1 MTGTQLDC
9 VARQPL
15 WQYGMDYNHGTGH
28 GVGYILN
35 VHEAP
40 NGISWQMRNKK
51 NMYAVFEEGMITSNE
66 PGFYCTGRFGI
77 RHENLILCLK
87 GDKNENGQF
96 MYFENLT
103 MVPFD
108 WDAIDRKYM
117 TDRDISLLNEYH
129 SEVYKRIS
137 PYLDEDE
144 KAWLREKTMPR

>member
-1 MTGTQLDC
+1 
-9 VARQPL
+9 
-15 WQYGMDYNHGTGH
+15 
-28 GVGYILN
+28 
-35 VHEAP
+35 
-40 NGISWQMRNKK
+40 
-51 NMYAVFEEGMITSNE
+51 MITSNE
-66 PGFYCTGRFGI
+66 PGFYCTRRFGI

>member
-1 MTGTQLDC
+1 
-9 VARQPL
+9 
-15 WQYGMDYNHGTGH
+15 
-28 GVGYILN
+28 
-35 VHEAP
+35 
-40 NGISWQMRNKK
+40 
-51 NMYAVFEEGMITSNE
+51 
-66 PGFYCTGRFGI
+66 
-77 RHENLILCLK
+77 
-87 GDKNENGQF
+87 

>member
-1 MTGTQLDC
+1 
-9 VARQPL
+9 
-15 WQYGMDYNHGTGH
+15 
-28 GVGYILN
+28 
-35 VHEAP
+35 
-40 NGISWQMRNKK
+40 
-51 NMYAVFEEGMITSNE
+51 
-66 PGFYCTGRFGI
+66 
-77 RHENLILCLK
+77 
-87 GDKNENGQF
+87 
-96 MYFENLT
+96 

>member
-1 MTGTQLDC
+1 MASSC
-9 VARQPL
+9 VVQANV
-15 WQYGMDYNHGTGH
+15 MEN
-28 GVGYILN
+28 ILG
-35 VHEAP
+35 E
-40 NGISWQMRNKK
+40 KK
-51 NMYAVFEEGMITSNE
+51 DS
-66 PGFYCTGRFGI
+66 
-77 RHENLILCLK
+77 
-87 GDKNENGQF
+87 
-96 MYFENLT
+96 NLT

>member
-1 MTGTQLDC
+1 M
-9 VARQPL
+9 
-15 WQYGMDYNHGTGH
+15 
-28 GVGYILN
+28 
-35 VHEAP
+35 
-40 NGISWQMRNKK
+40 
-51 NMYAVFEEGMITSNE
+51 
-66 PGFYCTGRFGI
+66 
-77 RHENLILCLK
+77 K

-144 KAWLREKTMPR
+144 KGPFFPAMQHI